1 MAIDKLT
8 MPAARR
14 LKRLTQGDL
23 ATACGVSVSTVAN
36 WEHGRAE
43 ISVVK
48 AMLYA
53 EACGLHY
60 DDINFLPSVTVKP

>member
-14 LKRLTQGDL
+14 LKGLTQGDL
-23 ATACGVSVSTVAN
+23 ATACDVSVSTVAN
-36 WEHGRAE
+36 WEHGRSE
-43 ISVVK
+43 ISVAK

-60 DDINFLPSVTVKP
+60 NDINFLPSVTVKP